1 MQISS
6 GNQRTAKTTYNAL
19 PLRHKPHYIRLV
31 ETLSPYIYLHISCQ
45 KAYQPAI
52 GDPYKQGATAMRPPM
67 PCGGTEMQ
75 GSYSGIGRMQLK

>member
-6 GNQRTAKTTYNAL
+6 GDQRTAKITYNAL

-31 ETLSPYIYLHISCQ
+31 ETLSPYIYLHLSCQ
-45 KAYQPAI
+45 RHTSLRLAI
-52 GDPYKQGATAMRPPM
+52 LTSKGHGNAASDAVRG
-67 PCGGTEMQ
+67 Q